1 MTILQQQNVL
11 LFSRTMGL
19 GGTENVVL
27 QLCEILT
34 PVVNKVVVCSCG
46 GVNEKRLNEMG
57 IVHYTVPDI
66 EKKNIKNIFSTLRK
80 IQGIIKKEQ
89 ITVVHV
95 HHRMAAFY
103 VALLKIMNN
112 RFSFF
117 ATAHNTFNDKK
128 WLTRFAYRKAM
139 VIACGKEVKN
149 NLVEYYHIEEDR
161 VVVIH
166 NAVKSYEKAIKPDS
180 CLKQLKK
187 EGFVLVGNIGRLSEQ
202 KGMTYFVDSFNL
214 AHDKV
219 DNLKYIIVGQ
229 GEDEEVLRKKVVD
242 GHNQD
247 NVIFLGYRSDI
258 QNIISQLDYVVL
270 SSLWEGLP
278 LTPIEAFSMHK
289 PVIGTAV
296 DGTKEIINN
305 GVNGFLIA
313 PKDPQAIAEKVIEL
327 ALSTEKR
334 LIMGENAYIT
344 YQKMFGFDVFK
355 DNILNFYRQNIES
368 RRLI

>member
-1 MTILQQQNVL
+1 MTTLQQQNVL
-11 LFSRTMGL
+11 LFARTMGL

-66 EKKNIKNIFSTLRK
+66 EKKNIKNILSTLRE

-112 RFSFF
+112 SFSFF

-149 NLVEYYHIEEDR
+149 NLVEYYHLQEDR

-166 NAVKSYEKAIKPDS
+166 NAVKAYEKAIKPDS
-180 CLKQLKK
+180 RLEQLKK

-202 KGMTYFVDSFNL
+202 KGMMYFVDSFNL

-219 DNLKYIIVGQ
+219 NNLKYIIVGQ
-229 GEDEEVLRKKVVD
+229 GEDEEALKKKVAD
-242 GHNQD
+242 GHNKD
-247 NVIFLGYRSDI
+247 NIIFLGYRSDI
-258 QNIISQLDYVVL
+258 QNIMSQMDYVVL

-278 LTPIEAFSMHK
+278 LTPIEAFSVHK

-313 PKDPQAIAEKVIEL
+313 PKDPQAIADKVIEL
-327 ALSTEKR
+327 ALSTEER
-334 LIMGENAYIT
+334 SMMGKNAYIT

-355 DNILNFYRQNIES
+355 DNILNFYRQNIEN
-368 RRLI
+368 RR